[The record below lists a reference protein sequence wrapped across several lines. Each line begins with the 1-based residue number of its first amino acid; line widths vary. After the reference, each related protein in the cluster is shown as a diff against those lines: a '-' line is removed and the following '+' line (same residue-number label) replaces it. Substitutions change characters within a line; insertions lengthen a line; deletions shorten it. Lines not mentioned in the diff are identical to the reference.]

1 MLIDTGGQQGA
12 SSREPE
18 TAQAIRQGDSPTTFG
33 HRAAAPIDAAITDA
47 TASANTDPAAAA
59 GTGSG
64 ASVTSSAVNNPRTAS
79 AREENRRNH
88 PRTVAPGRPNR
99 SATRRHPNPAALSA
113 SPAPT
118 TSTASARRTSTETGN
133 ST

>member
-1 MLIDTGGQQGA
+1 MLIDTGGQEGA
-12 SSREPE
+12 NNREAE
-18 TAQAIRQGDSPTTFG
+18 TAQAIRQGDTPTIRG
-33 HRAAAPIDAAITDA
+33 QRAPAPTAAAITDA

-64 ASVTSSAVNNPRTAS
+64 ATVTSNAVNTARTLS
-79 AREENRRNH
+79 AREANRRNQ

-99 SATRRHPNPAALSA
+99 SATRRHPSPDALSTN
-113 SPAPT
+113 PAPT
-118 TSTASARRTSTETGN
+118 TSTASARRTSKDTGS